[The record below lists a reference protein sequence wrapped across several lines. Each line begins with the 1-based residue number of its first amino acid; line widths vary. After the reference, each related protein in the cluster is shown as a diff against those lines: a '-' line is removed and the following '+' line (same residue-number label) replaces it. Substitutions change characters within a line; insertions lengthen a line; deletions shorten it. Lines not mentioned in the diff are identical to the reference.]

1 MTPTCGDLLR
11 FHRKR
16 CDLTRAEL
24 ASLVN
29 CSIELIRKIERNQRR
44 PSKLT
49 ADLIATQLKLVDA
62 ERETF
67 LRAARSPLPV
77 DDKGGQ
83 LARQALHNLPFPPTP
98 LIGRTRELAE
108 IVARLR
114 ETPNRL
120 HTLVGPPGIGKT
132 RLSIEAASVLINEF
146 SDGVYFIPL
155 ALLSDP
161 ALVASAI
168 AQPLGVQETGRHP
181 LIDVLKNYV
190 RDKSLLLVLD
200 NFEHLLPAAPL
211 VGELLSAAPRLR
223 VLITSREDL
232 RIYGEQE
239 YSVPSLSLPEHS
251 PHNEVEALSTS
262 EAVALFVQRTQA
274 VRSDF
279 ALTAENARTVADI
292 CICLDGLPLA
302 IELAAARMKLHT
314 SDTLL
319 QSLNKRLDELTGGA
333 RDLPERHQT
342 LRGAIRWSYDLLS
355 EDEKRLFAR
364 LGVFV
369 GGWTLEA
376 METVCSAHP
385 PIPVYDGVES
395 LLNKSLIQRTEN
407 AQGEPH
413 YTFLETLRQYALEK
427 LTESGEEAAIRQA
440 HTDYFLWVAERA
452 EPELRREGQIYW
464 LSLLED
470 ELDNL
475 RAALNWSMMNSG
487 VDHGLRLARALRF
500 FWAYRGHWAEGT
512 NWAESI
518 LNGSPMLLAA
528 RGKALLTASFLT
540 LEQGDF
546 IRSEL
551 FCQEA
556 LPVLRES
563 HDIAE
568 VALGFYILGCT
579 SGLAHLDYEKANT
592 LFEEGLELGRSVGDE
607 WLCSLF
613 LYGLAYLSMLAG
625 QDLDRA
631 GDYLNEG
638 LPLSQQVGDRIIS
651 AVLLISWGSI
661 KRQRKDYAS
670 AKSLLDEALAL
681 AQEAHQ
687 QEIVAHCYSELA
699 HIALAQTDYQQA
711 KKLLEDSLFISKE
724 LGVTGSEIKNIAGF
738 AKLALANENMIK
750 AVRLFGFSTSQL
762 NRIAVAPLSATE
774 LSSDITALQTIMN
787 QDDFAMAWTE
797 GEAMTLEQ
805 AIAYALGTD

>member
-77 DDKGGQ
+77 GNKGGQ

-168 AQPLGVQETGRHP
+168 AQPLGVQETGKHP

-239 YSVPSLSLPEHS
+239 YSVPPLSLPKLL
-251 PHNEVEALSTS
+251 PHDEVEALSTS
-262 EAVALFVQRTQA
+262 EAAALFVQRTQA
-274 VRSDF
+274 VRPDF
-279 ALTAENARTVADI
+279 VLTAENARTVADI

-302 IELAAARMKLHT
+302 IELAAARMKRYT
-314 SDTLL
+314 PNTLL

-342 LRGAIRWSYDLLS
+342 LRGAIGWSYDLLS
-355 EDEKRLFAR
+355 EDEKWLFAR

-376 METVCSAHP
+376 IETVCSAHP
-385 PIPVYDGVES
+385 PITLYDGIES
-395 LLNKSLIQRTEN
+395 LLNKSLIQRTES
-407 AQGEPH
+407 AEGEPR
-413 YTFLETLRQYALEK
+413 YTFLETIRQYALEK
-427 LTESGEEAAIRQA
+427 LTGSGEEAAIRQA
-440 HTDYFLWVAERA
+440 HADYFLWVAERA
-452 EPELRREGQIYW
+452 EPELRRAGQIYW
-464 LSLLED
+464 LNRLED
-470 ELDNL
+470 ELGNL
-475 RAALNWSMMNSG
+475 RAVLNWSVMNSG
-487 VDHGLRLARALRF
+487 VDHGLRLGRALRF
-500 FWAYRGHWAEGT
+500 FWAYRGHWVEGT

-518 LNGSPMLLAA
+518 LKVCPIPSAA

-546 IRSEL
+546 KRSEL

-556 LPVLRES
+556 LPVLHES

-568 VALGFYILGCT
+568 MALGFYILGCA

-592 LFEEGLELGRSVGDE
+592 FFEEGLGLARSVGDK

-625 QDLDRA
+625 PDLDRA
-631 GDYLNEG
+631 SDYLNEG
-638 LPLSQQVGDRIIS
+638 LPCSRQAGDRMITAAS
-651 AVLLISWGSI
+651 LISWGSI
-661 KRQRKDYAS
+661 KRQRKDHALARS
-670 AKSLLDEALAL
+670 FLNEALVL

-687 QEIVAHCYSELA
+687 HEIVAHCYSELA
-699 HIALAQTDYQQA
+699 HIALAQADYQQA
-711 KKLLEDSLFISKE
+711 KKLFEDSLFISKE
-724 LGVTGSEIKNIAGF
+724 LGVTGSEIKNIVGF
-738 AKLALANENMIK
+738 AQIALVDRNLTK
-750 AVRLFGFSTSQL
+750 AARLFGFSASQL
-762 NRIAVAPLSATE
+762 SRIAVAPLSLTE
-774 LSSDITALQTIMN
+774 LNGDITALQTLMN
-787 QDDFAMAWTE
+787 QDDFATAWAE
-797 GEAMTLEQ
+797 GEAMTLER
-805 AIAYALGTD
+805 AIAYALGTG